1 MSEVVLYR
9 KYRPQ
14 NFEEVLGQ
22 EHIVSVLSGAL
33 KQGRIAHA
41 YLFSGPRGTGKTS
54 VARILAKELG
64 CQGLDLVEIDAASSR
79 GIDEIRALREAVR
92 LAPFQS
98 QYKVYV
104 IDEVHMLTKEAF
116 NAILKTL
123 EEPPSHSIFVLA
135 TTEFEKIP
143 ETVVSRCQHF
153 SFRRLAESVLRRALS
168 EIAKKE
174 KISID
179 DEAVGL
185 LAFFS
190 GGSLRDG
197 IGYLD
202 QAAGL
207 GEKNITGEKIRE
219 IFSAPKRE
227 LVEEIVRSIVLK
239 APEKGLEAIKAAT
252 ENNIDINLL
261 LKFVLREVR
270 ALLILNIAPAL
281 AKELTLSQ
289 REEEFLKE
297 HKSALHPNELEK
309 ILTIL
314 LDSHQMRANSYLP
327 ELPLELALVKI
338 GYDEK

>member
-14 NFEEVLGQ
+14 SFEEVLGQ
-22 EHIVSVLSGAL
+22 EHIVSVISSAL

-54 VARILAKELG
+54 VARILAKEVG
-64 CQGLDLVEIDAASSR
+64 SDGLDLVEIDAASSR
-79 GIDEIRALREAVR
+79 GIDEIRALRDAIR
-92 LAPFQS
+92 LSPMKS
-98 QYKVYV
+98 PYKVYV

-123 EEPPSHSIFVLA
+123 EEPPKHTIFVLA

-153 SFRRLAESVLRRALS
+153 SFRRLPENVLRKALL
-168 EIAKKE
+168 EIAQKE
-174 KISID
+174 KIKID
-179 DEAVGL
+179 EEAVGL

-190 GGSLRDG
+190 AGSLRDA

-207 GEKNITGEKIRE
+207 GEKSISAEKIRM

-239 APEKGLEAIKAAT
+239 SPEKGFQAVKAAA
-252 ENNIDINLL
+252 ESNIDINLL

-270 ALLILNIAPAL
+270 SLLILNISPAM
-281 AKELTLSQ
+281 AGELILSE
-289 REEEFLKE
+289 REAEFLKE
-297 HKSALHPNELEK
+297 HKNSLTPNELERV
-309 ILTIL
+309 LTIL

-338 GYDEK
+338 SYGNN